1 MKKQIIFIGAVLVAI
16 NATAFAYIPRAR
28 EAPQAISVSSAA
40 TTTQAIFKVGEKS
53 YTVNVPSGETVIRAM
68 RALADAGDFKY
79 TSKEYSGLGVF
90 VDSINGKKNGNG
102 MYWILYVN
110 DALSNSGA
118 GATVLSAGDVV
129 EWKYEKGY

>member
-1 MKKQIIFIGAVLVAI
+1 MKKQIIFIGAFVAVSV
-16 NATAFAYIPRAR
+16 TASFLY
-28 EAPQAISVSSAA
+28 
-40 TTTQAIFKVGEKS
+40 TQAVPETSSVPTPIIGHATFNVGDRTYS
-53 YTVNVPSGETVIRAM
+53 ATVAPNETVMSAM
-68 RALADAGDFKY
+68 RTLAMTDDFTY